1 MSDRLALLRPF
12 LADAMAHAMAIQ
24 QCEQRAADSVQQV
37 LAKAM
42 SLSDMPHES
51 QHLKAWFLR
60 SVHNAA
66 IDVIRHERKEQP
78 IDSETEEQS
87 APVSIEPD
95 CQLETWQT
103 QQWVRTGL
111 QKLSTEQREILVLR
125 DINGC
130 SYADIAVITGLEPGT
145 VMSRIHRARLALK
158 HRLETLQ
165 RGKK

>member
-12 LADAMAHAMAIQ
+12 LADAMAHAIAIQ

-51 QHLKAWFLR
+51 QQIKAWLLR

-66 IDVIRHERKEQP
+66 IDVMRRQRKEQP
-78 IDSETEEQS
+78 MDGATDEQL
-87 APVSIEPD
+87 AAVTIEPER
-95 CQLETWQT
+95 QLETWQT
-103 QQWVRTGL
+103 QKLVRTGL
-111 QKLSTEQREILVLR
+111 QQLSIEQREILVLR

-145 VMSRIHRARLALK
+145 VMSRLHRARLALK
-158 HRLETLQ
+158 QKLETLQ
-165 RGKK
+165 RGEI

>member
-12 LADAMAHAMAIQ
+12 LADAMAHAIAIQ

-42 SLSDMPHES
+42 SVTDMPHDS
-51 QHLKAWFLR
+51 QQLKAWFLR

-66 IDVIRHERKEQP
+66 IDVIRRQRKEQP
-78 IDSETEEQS
+78 IDSEIEEQS
-87 APVSIEPD
+87 APVAIEPER
-95 CQLETWQT
+95 QLETWQT
-103 QQWVRTGL
+103 QQLVRAGL
-111 QKLSTEQREILVLR
+111 QQLSIEQREILVLR

-145 VMSRIHRARLALK
+145 VMSRLHRARLALK

-165 RGKK
+165 RGEK